1 MAASDIVLA
10 ATALLETYGVEDHS
24 AALAS
29 ARGGDEDE
37 MAGAAE
43 GAEGE
48 ALSQPLSGA
57 AVRGATKVTSSEAFM
72 EALGCLGMR
81 DGLLRKGIRSALDLQ
96 RVRAPSC
103 CRIACPI

>member
-29 ARGGDEDE
+29 ARGDEEDD
-37 MAGAAE
+37 MGRVAV
-43 GAEGE
+43 GAEGD
-48 ALSQPLSGA
+48 ALSQPQSGA
-57 AVRGATKVTSSEAFM
+57 VVRGATKVTSSEAFM

-81 DGLLRKGIRSALDLQ
+81 DDLLRKGIRSALELQ
-96 RVRAPSC
+96 RVCAPSNC
-103 CRIACPI
+103 